1 MNPLL
6 GRRRLRGGKK
16 NRYCDTFSAFSPRR
30 RISSIKIHGNN
41 SVSECAVLFLKC
53 TAFVRFCVFGN
64 YNIKLFIDQRVPVA
78 VDGWFLEVQT
88 IAELF
93 AHCFR
98 LFFFLFRYYNQFSAR
113 SAPGG
118 TFIIPARRARARI
131 NNRSNFVIVF
141 AEVLVNFQY
150 NSKIRIRKTRRYI
163 VRNLYTCYAAR
174 TSATCPQKRVYA
186 Q

>member
-98 LFFFLFRYYNQFSAR
+98 LFFFYSVIIISFLPGRRRAARLLFRRVAR
-113 SAPGG
+113 GPVL
-118 TFIIPARRARARI
+118 IIGRI
-131 NNRSNFVIVF
+131 S
-141 AEVLVNFQY
+141 
-150 NSKIRIRKTRRYI
+150 
-163 VRNLYTCYAAR
+163 
-174 TSATCPQKRVYA
+174 
-186 Q
+186 